1 MSAPVMI
8 FLGTA
13 GSGKGTQAQ
22 KLSENLDIVHLSTGD
37 LLREARDNSTELGEA
52 AESYIAAGD
61 LVPDE
66 LILNLIKEKLSDDN
80 IRSKGCILDGF
91 PRTIAQAEG
100 LSALLKTLN
109 ITLDK
114 VFLFDISLEETI
126 ERLGGRRIC
135 ATCQRIFHVKHNPAT
150 AANHPCDGELK
161 IRVDDTEEK
170 IRYRYKVYQEQTA
183 PLIDY
188 YSAKLVTLDAAASP
202 DIIYNT
208 IKGQIMALED

>member
-1 MSAPVMI
+1 MSAPIMI

-22 KLSENLDIVHLSTGD
+22 KLSENLDIIHLSTGD
-37 LLREARDNSTELGEA
+37 LLREARDNKTELGKA

-61 LVPDE
+61 LVPDA
-66 LILNLIKEKLSDDN
+66 LILDLIKESLTDPK
-80 IRSKGCILDGF
+80 IREKGCILDGF

-100 LSALLKTLN
+100 LSSLLEALS
-109 ITLDK
+109 ISLDK

-135 ATCQRIFHVKHNPAT
+135 ATCHRIFHIKHNPAT
-150 AANHPCDGELK
+150 AESHPCDGNLK

-170 IRYRYKVYQEQTA
+170 IRYRYTVYQEQTA

-188 YSAKLVTLDAAASP
+188 YRSKLVTLDASEAP
-202 DIIYNT
+202 DKVYET
-208 IKGQIMALED
+208 IKGQIMALEE